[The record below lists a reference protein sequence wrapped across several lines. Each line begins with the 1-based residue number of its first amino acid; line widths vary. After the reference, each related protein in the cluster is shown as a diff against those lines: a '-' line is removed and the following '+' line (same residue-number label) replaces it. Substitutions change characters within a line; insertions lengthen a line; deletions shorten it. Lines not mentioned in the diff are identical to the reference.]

1 MSFGNIAGGPV
12 TWVLLLLGVVSVLV
26 FINRLFLM
34 RRSHVDY
41 SDFIR
46 GVENS
51 LERGNADEA
60 LAVCD
65 ETSAPVARVVASAI
79 RHRSSTPRALLEA
92 VDSTG
97 RTEIHRIDRRLAL
110 LAIIAQSA
118 PMLGLF
124 GTVCGLMR
132 IIIALATDEPV
143 MRVQILT
150 GAMQAL
156 VCTAVGLLEAIVVQI
171 MYGILRVR
179 LDRLVSEVEAA
190 ASEITTLITSR
201 RSKFKAEAEGQEA

>member
-1 MSFGNIAGGPV
+1 MNFGNIAGGPV

-46 GVENS
+46 GIENS

-65 ETSAPVARVVASAI
+65 ETAAPVARVVSAAI
-79 RHRSSTPRALLEA
+79 RHRSSTPRALVEA
-92 VDSTG
+92 VDSAG

-110 LAIIAQSA
+110 IAIIAQSA
-118 PMLGLF
+118 PLLGLF
-124 GTVCGLMR
+124 GTICGLMR
-132 IIIALATDEPV
+132 IIIALATDSPV
-143 MRVQILT
+143 MRIDILN

-156 VCTAVGLLEAIVVQI
+156 VCTAVGLLEAVIVQI

-190 ASEITTLITSR
+190 ASEITALITSR
-201 RSKFKAEAEGQEA
+201 RSKFKAEAEGTEA

>member
-79 RHRSSTPRALLEA
+79 RHRASTPRALLEA

>member
-1 MSFGNIAGGPV
+1 MNFGNIVGGPV
-12 TWVLLLLGVVSVLV
+12 TWVLLLLGAVSILV
-26 FINRLFLM
+26 FINRLFLL
-34 RRSHVDY
+34 RRSHMDY
-41 SDFIR
+41 SDFLR

-51 LERGNADEA
+51 LKRGNAEEA

-65 ETSAPVARVVASAI
+65 ETSAPVARVVAAAI
-79 RHRSSTPRALLEA
+79 RHRASSPRALLES

-97 RTEIHRIDRRLAL
+97 RTEIQRIDRRLAL
-110 LAIIAQSA
+110 IAIIAQSA

-143 MRVQILT
+143 MKVDILN

-156 VCTAVGLLEAIVVQI
+156 VCTAVGLLEAVIVQI
-171 MYGILRVR
+171 MYGILRIR

-190 ASEITTLITSR
+190 ASEITALITSY
-201 RSKFKAEAEGQEA
+201 RSKFKAEAEGVEA